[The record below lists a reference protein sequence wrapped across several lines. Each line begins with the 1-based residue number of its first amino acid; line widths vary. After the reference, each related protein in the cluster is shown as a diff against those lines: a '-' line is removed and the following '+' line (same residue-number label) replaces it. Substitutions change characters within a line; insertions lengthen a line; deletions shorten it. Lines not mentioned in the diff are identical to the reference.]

1 MGCRTCSLVKSSEK
15 LLMFKS
21 SEKLKII
28 AIGAHGDDI
37 ELACG
42 GTLSKAINH
51 GHDVSMVLV
60 TGNGSK
66 DHNNKSIR
74 KDNEAKK
81 EAIAA
86 AEILGVSNINILGY
100 QDTCVPYSV
109 DLIIE
114 LEKIITKFEPDI
126 IFTHFVFDTHQDH
139 IRTAHSTISAARRH
153 NTILLYE
160 PINPSGQGYVP
171 FRPQVY
177 IDITETIETKI
188 NSLKA
193 HKSQYKKYTNKWI
206 EAVEARAKFRGFEMG
221 ADFAE
226 CFEVVRTELKLN

>member
-1 MGCRTCSLVKSSEK
+1 MFNTDKK
-15 LLMFKS
+15 LTIL
-21 SEKLKII
+21 

-42 GTLSKAINH
+42 GTLAKAVNYRHEVI
-51 GHDVSMVLV
+51 MVLV
-60 TGNGSK
+60 TGHASN
-66 DHNNKSIR
+66 DHNNMKIR
-74 KDNEAKK
+74 AQGVAQEEAK
-81 EAIAA
+81 AA
-86 AEILGVSNINILGY
+86 AKILGVSKLHILGY

-109 DLIIE
+109 E
-114 LEKIITKFEPDI
+114 LVSKLDDIITDCKPDI

-139 IRTAHSTISAARRH
+139 IRTAHSTISAARRQ

-177 IDITETIETKI
+177 TDISQTIDTKI

-193 HKSQYKKYTNKWI
+193 HKSQYEKYTETWI
-206 EAVEARAKFRGFEMG
+206 EAVVARAKFRGFEMG
-221 ADFAE
+221 VDYAE
-226 CFEVVRTELKLN
+226 CFEVVRAELNL